1 MDKFYMSMF
10 VYVLE
15 SRENKMYTIDLSN
28 KHKKNFIAFVEMV
41 DGHIVAVAS
50 DTMKKLNKF
59 KTDNLYNIANIWQYD
74 KAGKIV
80 LDI

>member
-1 MDKFYMSMF
+1 
-10 VYVLE
+10 
-15 SRENKMYTIDLSN
+15 MYTIDLSN
-28 KHKKNFIAFVEMV
+28 KHKKNFIAFIEMI

-74 KAGKIV
+74 KSG
-80 LDI
+80 LTCTD

>member
-1 MDKFYMSMF
+1 
-10 VYVLE
+10 
-15 SRENKMYTIDLSN
+15 MYTIDLSN
-28 KHKKNFIAFVEMV
+28 KHKKNYIAFVELI
-41 DGHIVAVAS
+41 DGHTVAVVS

-59 KTDNLYNIANIWQYD
+59 KTNNLYNIANIWQYD

>member
-1 MDKFYMSMF
+1 
-10 VYVLE
+10 
-15 SRENKMYTIDLSN
+15 MYTIDISN
-28 KHKKNFIAFVEMV
+28 KHKRNYIAFVELI

-59 KTDNLYNIANIWQYD
+59 KKDNLYQIKNFLKYD
-74 KAGKIV
+74 KYGKIV